1 MTFKISTGVMML
13 VVCFNALA
21 GDLYADINRLRA
33 ADGAC
38 AGKDSLQPLAAHPA
52 LERVAAALAR
62 GGTLEQSFK
71 TSGYRATHSRAF
83 NIRGEA
89 ISARAAEL
97 LAKPENCRQLQDA
110 ALSEMGIYVDA
121 QQLWLVMAAPFA
133 PVVAQS
139 ADVAGRRVL
148 QLVNEARAKP
158 RNCGNK
164 AYPAA
169 RPLSWNTVLAAVS
182 QLHADDMA
190 RNNYFS
196 HTGRDGSNP
205 AQRVLRAGYN
215 YRATGENIAAGQMKP
230 EDAVAGWIKSP
241 PHCANLMN
249 NGFAEM
255 GVAFA
260 VETNSELGVY
270 WAQEFG
276 APR

>member
-1 MTFKISTGVMML
+1 MSFKIPTGVIML
-13 VVCFNALA
+13 VVCYNAVA

-38 AGKDSLQPLAAHPA
+38 AGKHILQPLTAQPA
-52 LERVAAALAR
+52 LERIAAALAR
-62 GGTLEQSFK
+62 GDTLEQSFQ
-71 TSGYRATHSRAF
+71 TSGYRATRSRAF

-97 LAKPENCRQLQDA
+97 LAKPENCRQLQDV
-110 ALSEMGIYVDA
+110 ALSEIGVYVDA
-121 QQLWLVMAAPFA
+121 QQLWLVMAAPFTPA
-133 PVVAQS
+133 VAQS

-148 QLVNEARAKP
+148 QLVNEARAQP
-158 RNCGNK
+158 RNCGSQ
-164 AYPAA
+164 AYRAA
-169 RPLSWNTVLAAVS
+169 RPLSWNTALAAAS

-196 HTGRDGSNP
+196 HSGRDGSNP
-205 AQRVLRAGYN
+205 AQRVVRAGYN

-230 EDAVAGWIKSP
+230 EDTVAGWIKSP
-241 PHCANLMN
+241 PHCANMMN
-249 NGFAEM
+249 PGFTEM

-276 APR
+276 SPR